1 MQNYKLDPET
11 SESNFLF
18 PHSMPL
24 SPLDGNGSGF
34 LNYTGVIIF
43 LKNYIYSIDIF
54 FVLEYNDT
62 CETQGR
68 QHMEHLLLQT
78 ETGKGPKYRRIADQL
93 ISQIAAGKLKP
104 GERLPGERAFAK
116 QTGLSVATV
125 IAVMNDLE
133 SKGYAVRRRGSGTYI
148 ANPEPLRR
156 PRIGFVAEP
165 HDYSKRIFGEL
176 WTFCHRNK
184 CDLLP
189 LIRTFD
195 QLESAI
201 AEYRLNGLLV
211 YNQGNFSREAIQ
223 RIHAKGVPLFLL
235 STVQEELADYSFG
248 YSNEELVHDA
258 VRYLASLGHTK
269 IGFLLDRDN
278 IIPNRFRREF
288 FLKTMWEL
296 RLPVN
301 PEWVVTNGLEE
312 QLPRYF
318 ASRERPDAVILGSG
332 LTQPL
337 VSRGLEACKLHVPGD
352 LSVVVLDDY
361 FELYSRETLK
371 IVREYT
377 CFRINVADF
386 SVQAAE
392 YLLRKIRGEKPEKP
406 CVRNYEFVDAGTCRP
421 PSKPT

>member
-1 MQNYKLDPET
+1 MKNLSLQPEKG
-11 SESNFLF
+11 L
-18 PHSMPL
+18 
-24 SPLDGNGSGF
+24 
-34 LNYTGVIIF
+34 
-43 LKNYIYSIDIF
+43 
-54 FVLEYNDT
+54 
-62 CETQGR
+62 
-68 QHMEHLLLQT
+68 
-78 ETGKGPKYRRIADQL
+78 GPKYRRIADQL
-93 ISQIAAGKLKP
+93 IGQISDGTLKP
-104 GERLPGERAFAK
+104 GERLPGERAFAR

-125 IAVMNDLE
+125 VAVMNDLE
-133 SKGYAVRRRGSGTYI
+133 AKGYAVRRRGSGTYI

-176 WTFCHRNK
+176 WTFCHRNE

-195 QLESAI
+195 QLETAV

-211 YNQGNFSREAIQ
+211 YNQGDVSREAIL
-223 RIHAKGVPLFLL
+223 RIHAKGIPLFLL
-235 STVQEELADYSFG
+235 STVQNELSDYSFG

-269 IGFLLDRDN
+269 IGFLLDRDD
-278 IIPNRFRREF
+278 IIPNRFRRDY
-288 FLKTMWEL
+288 FLKKMWEL

-301 PEWVVTNGLEE
+301 PEWVVTSALAE
-312 QLPRYF
+312 QLPGYF
-318 ASRERPDAVILGSG
+318 ASSERPDAVVIGSG

-337 VSRGLEACKLHVPGD
+337 VSRELEICGLRVPED

-361 FELYSRETLK
+361 FELYRKERFK
-371 IVREYT
+371 VVREYT

-392 YLLRKIRGEKPEKP
+392 YLLRKIRGETPEKP
-406 CVRNYEFVDAGTCRP
+406 CVRNYEFVDAGTCLP
-421 PSKPT
+421 IPEGGMKQTPDFQ